1 MPSGITVFGLGPGDP
16 GLLTREVWQLLSEP
30 RTVFLRTLD
39 HPVVTSLPSHL
50 DLRSFDDLYTRSE
63 SFEAVYGSI
72 IEHVLAAARGEEGAA
87 YGVPG
92 DPTIGEATV
101 AGLRAKAGQLG
112 LSFGVLHGVSFVEP
126 CLAALELDALDGL
139 SVTDALD
146 IATRPHPPFSP
157 DPPAL
162 VGQLYSQMVASD
174 VKLCLLNQYPPDH
187 PIRLP
192 SSPGPFPERGGGV
205 PRPDP

>member
-16 GLLTREVWQLLSEP
+16 GLLTREVWELLCVS
-30 RTVFLRTLD
+30 RVVFLRTLD

-63 SFEAVYGSI
+63 SFEAVYRSI
-72 IEHVLAAARGEEGAA
+72 IEHVLAAARGEEGAV

-126 CLAALELDALDGL
+126 CLAALEL
-139 SVTDALD
+139 
-146 IATRPHPPFSP
+146 ATRHHPPFSP
-157 DPPAL
+157 DTPAL

-187 PIRLP
+187 PIRL
-192 SSPGPFPERGGGV
+192 V
-205 PRPDP
+205 